1 MRYHELLGKMILQSG
16 MTLRDISKKCKELGV
31 KVDPSYISKLQSG
44 NYNPASDEV
53 NRAIA
58 EACNHSADELLYAG
72 YIEKAPPMIQEFI
85 TQLLDFFRQTARSL
99 TEQVP
104 AKTSQI
110 IEEEFINLSDQDL
123 VQRILTQKEIL
134 KLLSRLAAKQDTDL
148 NEFKESY
155 LDEISKTLLG
165 ITMAD
170 NSMEPL
176 IPEGARIHLRQDLLT
191 SGNLYALTVPDGRL
205 LIRRCVF
212 QEGKAILI
220 AEHKS
225 APPETYPVTDLV
237 FSGRV
242 VSMAVSLE

>member
-1 MRYHELLGKMILQSG
+1 MRYHELLSKMVLQSG
-16 MTLRDISKKCKELGV
+16 MTLREISQKCKENGV

-44 NYNPASDEV
+44 NYSPASDEV
-53 NRAIA
+53 NIAIA
-58 EACNHSADELLYAG
+58 EACGHSPDELLYAG
-72 YIEKAPPMIQEFI
+72 YIEKAPPMIQDFI
-85 TQLLDFFRQTARSL
+85 TQLLGFFRKTARSL

-104 AKTSQI
+104 AKTSQM
-110 IEEEFINLSDQDL
+110 IEQEFINLSDQDL

-134 KLLSRLAAKQDTDL
+134 EFLSRLAAKQDTDL

-155 LDEISKTLLG
+155 FDEISKTLLG

-176 IPEGARIHLRQDLLT
+176 IPEGARIHLRQDPLV
-191 SGNLYALTVPDGRL
+191 SGNIYAISAPDGRL

-212 QEGKAILI
+212 QDRKAILI
-220 AEHKS
+220 AEHRS
-225 APPETYPVTDLV
+225 APPETYPLSALV